1 MNNANVKIPKRLS
14 LQPKYE
20 TIMITRA
27 PNYVTVDVQGV
38 CVKKKQVFIWQRA
51 VDGNVGG
58 NSTT

>member
-27 PNYVTVDVQGV
+27 PNYVTADVQGV
-38 CVKKKQVFIWQRA
+38 CVKKKTSIHMAKGR
-51 VDGNVGG
+51 
-58 NSTT
+58 